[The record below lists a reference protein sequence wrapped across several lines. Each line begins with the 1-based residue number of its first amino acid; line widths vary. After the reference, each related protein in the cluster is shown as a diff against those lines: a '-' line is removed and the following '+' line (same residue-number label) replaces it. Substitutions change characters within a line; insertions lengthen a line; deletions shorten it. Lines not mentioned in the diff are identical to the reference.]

1 MDATRFEGI
10 MLRRPKRIALIALSA
25 IVGFIALAPA
35 MADASRRVVIISI
48 DGLRPDVAMRAE
60 MPALRSLMARG
71 SFTLFASTTDT
82 AVTIPSHMSMLTGV
96 SPSQHGI
103 LSNRDPLPGQTLT
116 PAWPTLFQL
125 ARRAGITTALSAGK
139 SKFSG
144 FVAGGVPDW
153 SFVPPRGETA
163 TDSAVAVAAS
173 RIVREHRPRF
183 IFVHLADPD
192 LVGHAKG
199 WGSPE
204 QLIAVGRADKALARV
219 LVSLRDSGPKDSTL
233 IIVTSDHG
241 GAGLSHGGLDA
252 RSHFIPWVAVGPG
265 VNQGFDLTRI
275 PALRVRTEDTFATAC
290 EWLGITI
297 DKPIE
302 GRAVS
307 EIRTQTPTGR

>member
-1 MDATRFEGI
+1 MIRQSNRTAMVA
-10 MLRRPKRIALIALSA
+10 MLVIAS
-25 IVGFIALAPA
+25 FIALAPA
-35 MADASRRVVIISI
+35 LAHASRRVVIISI
-48 DGLRPDVAMRAE
+48 DGLRPDVALRAG

-71 SFTLFASTTDT
+71 SFTMFASTTDT

-103 LSNRDPLPGQTLT
+103 LSNRDPMPGQTLT

-125 ARRAGITTALSAGK
+125 ARRTGITTALSAGK
-139 SKFSG
+139 SKFSV

-153 SFVPPRGETA
+153 SFVPPRGQTA

-183 IFVHLADPD
+183 IFVHLAGPD

-204 QLIAVGRADKALARV
+204 QLAALGGADKALARV
-219 LVSLRDSGPKDSTL
+219 LVSLREAVPKDSTL

-252 RSHFIPWVAVGPG
+252 RSHFIPWVVVGPG
-265 VNQGFDLTRI
+265 VNPGFDLTRI

-290 EWLGITI
+290 DWLGITI

-307 EIRTQTPTGR
+307 EIRGPIPTGR